1 MGQRLEDTTIEQDA
15 HLLRVEVKP
24 STGSERTMQLAA
36 EFEDGVFET
45 GKTHDDLRSCLRG
58 FEVAS
63 LARPSFASFSLS
75 RL

>member
-1 MGQRLEDTTIEQDA
+1 LGERLEDTTIEQDA

-24 STGSERTMQLAA
+24 STGSERAVQLAA
-36 EFEDGVFET
+36 EFEDRVFET

-63 LARPSFASFSLS
+63 LARPSFASFPLS

>member
-1 MGQRLEDTTIEQDA
+1 LGERLEDTTIEQDA

-24 STGSERTMQLAA
+24 STGSERAVQLAA

-58 FEVAS
+58 FQVAS
-63 LARPSFASFSLS
+63 LARPSSASFPLS
-75 RL
+75 R